1 MSDAERLDELEEAIK
16 ELKKD
21 IQDLN
26 GEMDKLETSAS
37 GLSKKVGDTGNLLRD
52 AVTSVG
58 NIRSEFAKFMTDSS
72 AQYKFAE
79 ALAEK
84 SKQTAVNIGL
94 SVGRS
99 KEFTKEFNRATAEVA
114 KFGFQ
119 ASDVSTMMEY
129 FTDQSGR
136 ARIITPEEV
145 KNIALLN
152 KGLGVGLESS
162 AELYERMELMGVGT
176 ANATQK
182 INEMVVSSQKLGLNA
197 SKVAKTLANNFDRM
211 SSMSFKGGVKGMTKM
226 AQLAVKMRMDV
237 SDMLGM
243 AEKFYEPEAAIE
255 AAANLQMLG
264 GDIAQTFG
272 DPFETM
278 YLARNKPEEL
288 AEKVG
293 DMVENMMQFN
303 EETGEYEF
311 PAEVRMQLKSA
322 GEQLGINTDKMI
334 DMARNA
340 AKIKD
345 IKMNVSGNIQDEDMR
360 EGLAS
365 MARMKDGKF
374 VVDFKG
380 EELDVGD
387 IGMDQAAEILAA
399 PKDSDE
405 AIMDMAYNSMT
416 TNQILKNILE
426 SLETGFVAEVNRYE
440 ITEDVL
446 APSMR
451 GLFNGVEK
459 QLEDALKIFK
469 ESPLGDVVE
478 LTRKQAE
485 AMGIASEEGLTK
497 FFEEDFAQILGE
509 SLSKWAENGWS
520 EFTGDLEEIANALKQ
535 QPGAENKQQYGA
547 DGCKPG
553 FKRNKTTGICEAED
567 LMALPG
573 SNGKVLTGKFGS
585 IGLDDRDMV
594 ISGDPNKLMGGNS
607 SGTPSKMEFGNLNI
621 TGRIEVVSPDGS
633 ANGMDMSSLKPQIEK
648 MIISHMNGSFRNGG
662 VTSSKQATDYMG
674 QS

>member
-1 MSDAERLDELEEAIK
+1 MTDAEKLKDLQKQIN
-16 ELKKD
+16 ELKED
-21 IQDLN
+21 IAELN
-26 GEMDKLETSAS
+26 GEMDKLETTSS
-37 GLSKKVGDTGNLLRD
+37 SLSKKVGDTGNLLRD
-52 AVTSVG
+52 AVVSVG
-58 NIRSEFAKFMTDSS
+58 NIRKEFAGFMVDSS

-79 ALAEK
+79 GLAMK
-84 SKQTAVNIGL
+84 SKETAVNIGL

-99 KEFTKEFNRATAEVA
+99 KEFTKQFNRATAEVA
-114 KFGFQ
+114 KFGYQ
-119 ASDVSTMMEY
+119 ASDVSTIMEY

-136 ARIITPEEV
+136 ARIVTPEEV
-145 KNIALLN
+145 TNIALLN

-162 AELYERMELMGVGT
+162 SELYERMELMGVGT

-197 SKVAKTLANNFDRM
+197 SKVAKTLSNNFDRM
-211 SSMSFKGGVKGMTKM
+211 SSMSFKNGVQGMTKM

-264 GDIAQTFG
+264 GDIAQAFG

-288 AEKVG
+288 AERVG

-303 EETGEYEF
+303 AETGEYEF
-311 PAEVRMQLKSA
+311 PAEVRMQLKAA
-322 GEQLGINTDKMI
+322 GEQLGINTDSMI
-334 DMARNA
+334 EMARNA

-374 VVDFKG
+374 VVDLPSG
-380 EELDVGD
+380 EELDIGD

-399 PKDSDE
+399 PKDADE

-416 TNQILKNILE
+416 TNEILKNILE
-426 SLETGFVAEVNRYE
+426 SLKTGFVAEVNRYE
-440 ITEDVL
+440 IVEDVL
-446 APSMR
+446 GPSMK
-451 GLFNGVEK
+451 GLFGGVEK
-459 QLEDALKIFK
+459 QLESALEIFRA
-469 ESPLGDVVE
+469 SPLGDVVE

-485 AMGIASEEGLTK
+485 AMGIASEEGLTN

-509 SLSKWAENGWS
+509 NLSEWAENGWK
-520 EFTGDLEEIANALKQ
+520 EFIGDLEEIARLLKQ
-535 QPGAENKQQYGA
+535 QTGGENKQQTGGDEGDFLMRENGSTVSFSTEDDIIGA
-547 DGCKPG
+547 
-553 FKRNKTTGICEAED
+553 KRGG
-567 LMALPG
+567 P
-573 SNGKVLTGKFGS
+573 
-585 IGLDDRDMV
+585 LD
-594 ISGDPNKLMGGNS
+594 KLMDKGLPSNNMMGGTTN
-607 SGTPSKMEFGNLNI
+607 SKMEFGNLNI
-621 TGRIEVVSPDGS
+621 SGRIEIVSPDGS
-633 ANGMDMSSLKPQIEK
+633 ATNMDMTSLKPQIEK
-648 MIISHMNGSFRNGG
+648 MIINRLNNVSIGG
-662 VTSSKQATDYMG
+662 TESSKDRIDTLGYG
-674 QS
+674 

>member
-1 MSDAERLDELEEAIK
+1 MSDAERLDELEQSIK

-21 IQDLN
+21 IADLN
-26 GEMDKLETSAS
+26 GEMDKLESSAS
-37 GLSKKVGDTGNLLRD
+37 GLSKKVGDTGNLLKD

-58 NIRSEFAKFMTDSS
+58 NIRKEFAKFMTDSS
-72 AQYKFAE
+72 QQYKFAE
-79 ALAEK
+79 KLAEK
-84 SKQTAVNIGL
+84 SKETAVSIGL

-99 KEFTKEFNRATAEVA
+99 KEFTKQFNRATAEVT
-114 KFGFQ
+114 KFGYG
-119 ASDVSTMMEY
+119 ANDVSTMMEY
-129 FTDQSGR
+129 FNDQSGR
-136 ARIITPEEV
+136 ARIVTPEEV

-162 AELYERMELMGVGT
+162 SELYERMELMGVGT
-176 ANATQK
+176 TKATEK

-197 SKVAKTLANNFDRM
+197 SKVAKTLANNFDNM
-211 SSMSFKGGVKGMTKM
+211 SRMSFKGGVKGMTKM

-237 SDMLGM
+237 GQMLGM

-264 GDIAQTFG
+264 GDIAKAFG

-288 AEKVG
+288 AERVG

-311 PAEVRMQLKSA
+311 PAEARMQLKAA
-322 GEQLGINTDKMI
+322 GDQLGISTDNMI

-374 VVDFKG
+374 VVDFQG
-380 EELDVGD
+380 EELDIGD
-387 IGMDQAAEILAA
+387 IGMDKAAEIMAA
-399 PKDSDE
+399 PKDADD

-416 TNQILKNILE
+416 TNQILTNILE
-426 SLETGFVAEVNRYE
+426 SLKTGFVAEVNRYE

-446 APSMR
+446 GPSMK
-451 GLFNGVEK
+451 GLFGGVEK
-459 QLEDALKIFK
+459 QLESALKIFR
-469 ESPLGDVVE
+469 ESPFGDVVE

-485 AMGIASEEGLTK
+485 AMGIAGEEGLTE
-497 FFEEDFAQILGE
+497 FFEKDFAEILGK
-509 SLSKWAENGWS
+509 SLSEWAEKGW
-520 EFTGDLEEIANALKQ
+520 EDFTGDLEEIAASLKQ
-535 QPGAENKQQYGA
+535 QSGAENKQQPGA
-547 DGCKPG
+547 DGKKIEEDFILRSSG
-553 FKRNKTTGICEAED
+553 QVTSFTDKDDIIGAKRGGPLDK
-567 LMALPG
+567 LMD
-573 SNGKVLTGKFGS
+573 K
-585 IGLDDRDMV
+585 GL
-594 ISGDPNKLMGGNS
+594 PNKMAGGTTN
-607 SGTPSKMEFGNLNI
+607 SKMEFGNLNI
-621 TGRIEVVSPDGS
+621 TGRIEIVSPDGS
-633 ANGMDMSSLKPQIEK
+633 TNSMSMTSIKPQIEK
-648 MIISHMNGSFRNGG
+648 MIINQLNGTFREGG
-662 VTSSKQATDYMG
+662 VPSSKQSTDYMG
-674 QS
+674 QT

>member
-1 MSDAERLDELEEAIK
+1 MTDAERLDELEDSIK

-37 GLSKKVGDTGNLLRD
+37 GLSRKVGDTGNLLRD

-58 NIRSEFAKFMTDSS
+58 NIRSEFAGFMKDSS

-99 KEFTKEFNRATAEVA
+99 KEFTKQFNRATAEVT

-119 ASDVSTMMEY
+119 ASDVGTMMEY

-162 AELYERMELMGVGT
+162 SELYERMELMGVGT
-176 ANATQK
+176 AKATQK

-197 SKVAKTLANNFDRM
+197 SKVAKTLSNNFDRM

-264 GDIAQTFG
+264 GDIAQAFG

-334 DMARNA
+334 EMARNA

-426 SLETGFVAEVNRYE
+426 SLKTGFVAEVNRYE

-459 QLEDALKIFK
+459 QLESALKIFK

-497 FFEEDFAQILGE
+497 FFEEDFAEILGE
-509 SLSKWAENGWS
+509 SLSEWAKEGWK
-520 EFTGDLEEIANALKQ
+520 EFTGDLEEIAKQLKQ
-535 QPGAENKQQYGA
+535 QKGGENKQHDGA
-547 DGCKPG
+547 DGKIEKDFILRSSG
-553 FKRNKTTGICEAED
+553 QVTSFTDKDDI
-567 LMALPG
+567 
-573 SNGKVLTGKFGS
+573 
-585 IGLDDRDMV
+585 IGAKKGGPLD
-594 ISGDPNKLMGGNS
+594 KLMDKGLPNNMAGGTTN
-607 SGTPSKMEFGNLNI
+607 SKMEFGNLNI
-621 TGRIEVVSPDGS
+621 SGRIEVVSPDGS
-633 ANGMDMSSLKPQIEK
+633 STNMDMSSIKPQIES
-648 MIISHMNGSFRNGG
+648 MIINQLNGTFREGG
-662 VTSSKQATDYMG
+662 VPSSKQTTDYMG
-674 QS
+674 QK